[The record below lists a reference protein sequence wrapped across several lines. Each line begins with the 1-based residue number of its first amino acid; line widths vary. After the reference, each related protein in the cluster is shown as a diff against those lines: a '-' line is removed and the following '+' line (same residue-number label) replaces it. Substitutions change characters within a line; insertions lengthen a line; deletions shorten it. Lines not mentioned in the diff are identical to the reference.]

1 MNNLTVL
8 ISNFEPECVTCYL
21 NAAYT
26 EIKIKSYFSEMDT
39 IDTYWVPESFVQSQ
53 TVLRQ
58 YCPAGINES
67 SVDYDISLN
76 AASLIQVCG
85 EYNLRTY

>member
-1 MNNLTVL
+1 
-8 ISNFEPECVTCYL
+8 
-21 NAAYT
+21 
-26 EIKIKSYFSEMDT
+26 MDT
-39 IDTYWVPESFVQSQ
+39 IDTYWVPESFMQSK

-67 SVDYDISLN
+67 SIDYDISLN

-85 EYNLRTY
+85 EYIYERISGFRVWLENFSV

>member
-1 MNNLTVL
+1 
-8 ISNFEPECVTCYL
+8 
-21 NAAYT
+21 
-26 EIKIKSYFSEMDT
+26 MDT
-39 IDTYWVPESFVQSQ
+39 IDTYWVPESFMQSK

-67 SVDYDISLN
+67 SIDYDISLN